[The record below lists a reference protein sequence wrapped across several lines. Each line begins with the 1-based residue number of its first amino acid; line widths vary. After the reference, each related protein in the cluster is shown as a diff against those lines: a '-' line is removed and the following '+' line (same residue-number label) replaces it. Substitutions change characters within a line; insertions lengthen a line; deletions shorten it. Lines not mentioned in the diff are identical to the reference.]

1 MDAALQRLV
10 RQRAGGRCEY
20 CRLPQAASGVPFE
33 IDHII
38 ARHHRG
44 RTAAGNL
51 AAACIYCNG
60 YKGPNVS
67 GLDPATGKL
76 APLFNPRRHKWS
88 YHFRY
93 EGGKLVGRTA
103 IGRTTVEVLRINLP
117 NLVALREVLME
128 DGLF

>member
-10 RQRAGGRCEY
+10 RQRASGRCEY

-51 AAACIYCNG
+51 AAACIYWNEQTLCLHLLEGLILVRDRNVH
-60 YKGPNVS
+60 VS
-67 GLDPATGKL
+67 GSR
-76 APLFNPRRHKWS
+76 LFRSRPFLRRSEFAGVSIH
-88 YHFRY
+88 
-93 EGGKLVGRTA
+93 TA
-103 IGRTTVEVLRINLP
+103 STLR
-117 NLVALREVLME
+117 
-128 DGLF
+128 